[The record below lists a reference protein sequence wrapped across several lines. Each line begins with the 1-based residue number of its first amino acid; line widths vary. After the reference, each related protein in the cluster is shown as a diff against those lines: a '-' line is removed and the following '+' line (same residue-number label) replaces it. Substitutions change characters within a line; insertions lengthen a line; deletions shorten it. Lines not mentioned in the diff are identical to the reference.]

1 MCKKSYMF
9 HIFIVFNIF
18 WLKVNRLK
26 AKKVCHIGMTHF
38 LLIFGRSIHLNEMP
52 LLLVL
57 LDIAAFLRP
66 SAGRTASC
74 R

>member
-26 AKKVCHIGMTHF
+26 AKKSVPYRDGTLSFDFREEH
-38 LLIFGRSIHLNEMP
+38 P
-52 LLLVL
+52 LK
-57 LDIAAFLRP
+57 
-66 SAGRTASC
+66 
-74 R
+74 

>member
-26 AKKVCHIGMTHF
+26 AKKSVPYRDDTLSF
-38 LLIFGRSIHLNEMP
+38 DFGRSIH
-52 LLLVL
+52 
-57 LDIAAFLRP
+57 
-66 SAGRTASC
+66 
-74 R
+74 

>member
-26 AKKVCHIGMTHF
+26 AKKVCHVGMTHF
-38 LLIFGRSIHLNEMP
+38 LLISG
-52 LLLVL
+52 
-57 LDIAAFLRP
+57 
-66 SAGRTASC
+66 GASTKMRC
-74 R
+74 LCC

>member
-26 AKKVCHIGMTHF
+26 AKKSVPYRDGTLSFDFREEH
-38 LLIFGRSIHLNEMP
+38 P
-52 LLLVL
+52 LKWEAF
-57 LDIAAFLRP
+57 AASTP
-66 SAGRTASC
+66 
-74 R
+74 